1 MIMTEEISAQA
12 IPAKRRFAYDFYTLV
27 TVILLSLYGCLIIYS
42 ATGFGN
48 IALAVDP
55 SYFLRRQLI
64 FFLTGMIIFVILSF
78 FDYSKIKRYW
88 IPLYL
93 FNIVILIFVLFL
105 GQSIRSSTSWLGW
118 GIFKLQPSE
127 FAKIWIILSYAAF
140 LSERKGKIS
149 TFKDFLYSIL
159 HFGVPIFLIILQP
172 DLGTASVY
180 IGILLGM
187 MFIAGVRFLFIGL
200 AALLGGLSIFIVVR
214 FGFIK
219 DYIVKRFMVFLNPN
233 IDPFGAGY
241 NLAQSKIAIGSGQ
254 IYGKG
259 LFLGTQ
265 TNLNYIPEHHT
276 DFVFSVIGEELG
288 LVGAMILIAL
298 YVVLVWRCFFVA
310 RRSRDLFGAYICVG
324 VASLLIC
331 QSFVNIGMTIGLMP
345 ITGIPL
351 PFISAGGSSLISFLI
366 AFGLVESVYVRN
378 RRNILY

>member
-1 MIMTEEISAQA
+1 MIEETSAQA
-12 IPAKRRFAYDFYTLV
+12 VTAKRRSVYDFYILV

-48 IALAVDP
+48 IAMSVEPFYL
-55 SYFLRRQLI
+55 LRRQLI
-64 FFLTGMIIFVILSF
+64 FFVTGMIIFVILSF
-78 FDYSKIKRYW
+78 FDYYKIKRYW

-93 FNIVILIFVLFL
+93 INIAILIIVLFL
-105 GQSIRSSTSWLGW
+105 GESIHSSTSWLGW

-140 LSERKGKIS
+140 LSERKGQVS

-159 HFGVPIFLIILQP
+159 LFGIPIFLIMLQP

-180 IGILLGM
+180 IGILIGM
-187 MFIAGVRFLFIGL
+187 MFVAGVRFLFIGI
-200 AALLGGLSIFIVVR
+200 AAVLGTTSIFLVLR
-214 FGFIK
+214 FDLIK
-219 DYIVKRFMVFLNPN
+219 DYIIKRFIVFLNPN
-233 IDPFGAGY
+233 VDPFGAGY
-241 NLAQSKIAIGSGQ
+241 NLTQSKIAIGSGQ
-254 IYGKG
+254 IFGKG

-276 DFVFSVIGEELG
+276 DFVFSVLGEELG
-288 LVGAMILIAL
+288 LVGAAVLLAL
-298 YVVLVWRCFFVA
+298 YMILVWRCFHIA
-310 RRSRDLFGAYICVG
+310 RKSKDLFGVYICVG

-351 PFISAGGSSLISFLI
+351 PFISSGGSSLISFLV
-366 AFGLVESVYVRN
+366 AFGLIESIYIRS
-378 RRNILY
+378 RKGILY